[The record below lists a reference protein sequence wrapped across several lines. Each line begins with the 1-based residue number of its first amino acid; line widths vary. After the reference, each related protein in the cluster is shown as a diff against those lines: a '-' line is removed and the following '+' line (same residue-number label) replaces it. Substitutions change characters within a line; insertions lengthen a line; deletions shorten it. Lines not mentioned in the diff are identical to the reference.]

1 MHSSLYNLTQNIN
14 TMGVVREFWMSAK
27 VFIWEG
33 RGQGGDT
40 LKKDGFIS
48 LSRTSTVKVSS
59 LSLNFNLSVE
69 GKGLCKC

>member
-14 TMGVVREFWMSAK
+14 TMGVVREFWMNAK